1 MIGSQKWIS
10 VLFMFWRHQAY
21 EDVDGRTAEPTLRVR
36 YRALLPGVIRK
47 LSMAKSYKIIHEE
60 EDYTDPE

>member
-36 YRALLPGVIRK
+36 HRALLPGVIRK
-47 LSMAKSYKIIHEE
+47 LSIAKSYKMKIE
-60 EDYTDPE
+60 EDYADTE